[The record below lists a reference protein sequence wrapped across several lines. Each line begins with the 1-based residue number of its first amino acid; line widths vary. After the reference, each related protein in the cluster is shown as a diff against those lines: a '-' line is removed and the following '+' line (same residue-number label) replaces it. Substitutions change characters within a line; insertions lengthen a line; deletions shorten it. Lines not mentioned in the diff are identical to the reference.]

1 MARVTRE
8 GAEHARPSAAVVGLR
23 PLSMSGF
30 SIASLSRPELS
41 ELSAYLPDLQ
51 SYRVRLDA
59 NEAPPIMTAAAKA
72 RIAAALSEGAW
83 ERYPDPSLA
92 ALRVAIANSLGAT
105 PAEVLPGVGSDEVI
119 SLLLTAFV
127 RPLGSADTATVLTTT
142 PSFVMYRMSARCRG
156 LRVLEVPLDA
166 SWDLSIEALKSAIA
180 MAPPSVVFIASPN
193 NPTGNLMSRDR
204 LEQLIAAAPQSLFVI
219 DEAYIAYSDRDQLDL
234 YRRYDNVGILRT
246 LSKVGFA
253 AFRLGFL
260 LARPEVIAELDK
272 VRLPYN
278 VPTPTQRVAELAF
291 TELAPEISRI
301 TGEVKAER
309 ARVAARLAELPRLQ
323 LTPSQANFLW
333 VRTERSAGELYE
345 ALKARSI
352 LVRSFHGR
360 GGRLANQL
368 RITIGTPAENDQLCA
383 ALSELS

>member
-1 MARVTRE
+1 
-8 GAEHARPSAAVVGLR
+8 
-23 PLSMSGF
+23 MSGF
-30 SIASLSRPELS
+30 SIAALCRPELA
-41 ELSAYLPDLQ
+41 ELSAYSPDLA

-59 NEAPPIMTAAAKA
+59 NEAPPIMSAAARQ
-72 RIAAALSEGAW
+72 RIAQVLSEGAW

-92 ALRVAIANSLGAT
+92 GLRQAVARSLGVT
-105 PAEVLPGVGSDEVI
+105 PQEVLPGVGSDEVI

-127 RPLGSADTATVLTTT
+127 RPLPPADTATVLTTT

-166 SWDLSIEALKSAIA
+166 SWDLSVEALKSALA
-180 MAPPSVVFIASPN
+180 MSPPSIVFIASPN

-204 LEQLIAAAPQSLFVI
+204 LEQVIAAAPQALFVI
-219 DEAYIAYSDRDQLDL
+219 DEAYIAYSERDQLDF
-234 YRRYDNVGILRT
+234 YRRFENVAILRT

-260 LARPEVIAELDK
+260 VARPEVVTELDK

-291 TELAPEISRI
+291 GELEPEIKRI
-301 TGEVKAER
+301 AAEVVKER
-309 ARVAARLAELPRLQ
+309 ARMAERLASLPGAVV
-323 LTPSQANFLW
+323 TPSGANFLW
-333 VRTERSAGELYE
+333 LRSARPAAELYE
-345 ALKARSI
+345 ALKQRGI

-360 GGRLANQL
+360 GGRLAHQL
-368 RITIGTPAENDQLCA
+368 RITIGTASENDELCQS
-383 ALSELS
+383 LLELS

>member
-1 MARVTRE
+1 
-8 GAEHARPSAAVVGLR
+8 
-23 PLSMSGF
+23 MSRF
-30 SIASLSRPELS
+30 SIAALSRPELA
-41 ELSAYLPDLQ
+41 ELTAYSPDLA

-59 NEAPPIMTAAAKA
+59 NEAPPIMGESARK
-72 RIAAALSEGAW
+72 RIAEALVAGAW

-92 ALRVAIANSLGAT
+92 ALRRAIAGSLGVT
-105 PAEVLPGVGSDEVI
+105 PQEVLPGVGSDEVI

-127 RPLGSADTATVLTTT
+127 RPLAPADTATVLTTT

-166 SWDLSIEALKSAIA
+166 GWDLSVEALKSALA
-180 MAPPSVVFIASPN
+180 MSPPSIVFIASPN

-204 LEQLIAAAPQSLFVI
+204 LEQVIAQAPQALFVV
-219 DEAYIAYSDRDQLDL
+219 DEAYIAYSDRDQLEL
-234 YRRYDNVGILRT
+234 YRRFENVAILRT

-260 LARPEVIAELDK
+260 LARPDVIAELDK

-291 TELAPEISRI
+291 GELEPEIRRI
-301 TGEVKAER
+301 AGEVVQQR
-309 ARVAARLAELPRLQ
+309 AKVTERLAELPGALV
-323 LTPSQANFLW
+323 TPSQANFVWL
-333 VRTERSAGELYE
+333 RTARAAGELYD
-345 ALKARSI
+345 ALKQRGV

-368 RITIGTPAENDQLCA
+368 RITIGTEAENEELCRSLA
-383 ALSELS
+383 ELW

>member
-1 MARVTRE
+1 
-8 GAEHARPSAAVVGLR
+8 
-23 PLSMSGF
+23 MSGF
-30 SIASLSRPELS
+30 SISALCRPELA
-41 ELSAYLPDLQ
+41 ELSAYSPDLA

-59 NEAPPIMTAAAKA
+59 NEAPPLMSSAAHE
-72 RIAAALSEGAW
+72 RIARALAEGAW

-92 ALRVAIANSLGAT
+92 ALRQAIALSLDVT
-105 PAEVLPGVGSDEVI
+105 PQEVLPGVGSDEVI

-127 RPLGSADTATVLTTT
+127 RPLPPADTATVLTTT

-166 SWDLSIEALKSAIA
+166 GWDLSVDAMKSALA
-180 MAPPSVVFIASPN
+180 MSPPSIVFIASPN
-193 NPTGNLMSRDR
+193 NPTGNTMSRDR
-204 LEQLIAAAPQSLFVI
+204 LEQVIALAPQALFVI
-219 DEAYIAYSDRDQLDL
+219 DEAYIAYSERDQLDL
-234 YRRYDNVGILRT
+234 YRRFENVAILRT

-260 LARPEVIAELDK
+260 LARPEVVSELDK

-291 TELAPEISRI
+291 GELAPEIARI
-301 TGEVKAER
+301 TAEVVQQRASVAER
-309 ARVAARLAELPRLQ
+309 LAGLPGAVV
-323 LTPSQANFLW
+323 TPSQANFLW
-333 VRTERSAGELYE
+333 LRTARPAAELYE
-345 ALKARSI
+345 ALKQRGI

-368 RITIGTPAENDQLCA
+368 RITIGTASENDELCRS
-383 ALSELS
+383 LTELW

>member
-1 MARVTRE
+1 M
-8 GAEHARPSAAVVGLR
+8 P
-23 PLSMSGF
+23 GF
-30 SIASLSRPELS
+30 QISTLCRPELA
-41 ELSAYLPDLQ
+41 ELSAYLPDLA

-59 NEAPPIMTAAAKA
+59 NEAPPLLSAEAHSRIEQVLAA
-72 RIAAALSEGAW
+72 GAW
-83 ERYPDPSLA
+83 ERYPDPTLA
-92 ALRVAIANSLGAT
+92 GLRQAIARSLGVT

-127 RPLGSADTATVLTTT
+127 QPVGNSDVATVLTTT

-166 SWDLSIEALKSAIA
+166 SWDLSLDAMKSALA
-180 MAPPSVVFIASPN
+180 MSPPSIIFIASPN
-193 NPTGNLMSRDR
+193 NPTGNCMSRDR
-204 LEQLIAAAPQSLFVI
+204 LERLIEAAPASLVVL

-234 YRRYDNVGILRT
+234 YRRYDNVAVLRT

-260 LARPEVIAELDK
+260 VGKPDVVAELDK

-291 TELAPEISRI
+291 TELAPEVTRI
-301 TGEVKAER
+301 ANEVKAER
-309 ARVAARLAELPRLQ
+309 ARLEATLRQSGRIGI
-323 LTPSQANFLW
+323 TPSQANFLW
-333 VRTERSAGELYE
+333 LKLERPAGEVYE
-345 ALKARSI
+345 QLKQRGI

-360 GGRLANQL
+360 GGRLAQQL
-368 RITIGTPAENDQLCA
+368 RVTIGTPAENDELA
-383 ALSELS
+383 RALIELT

>member
-1 MARVTRE
+1 
-8 GAEHARPSAAVVGLR
+8 
-23 PLSMSGF
+23 MSGF
-30 SIASLSRPELS
+30 SIAALSRPELA

-59 NEAPPIMTAAAKA
+59 NEAPPLMSDAAKA
-72 RIAAALSEGAW
+72 RIAHALSEGSW
-83 ERYPDPSLA
+83 ERYPDPSLS
-92 ALRVAIANSLGAT
+92 ALRAAIAQTLGVSA
-105 PAEVLPGVGSDEVI
+105 AEVLPGVGSDEVI

-127 RPLGSADTATVLTTT
+127 RPLSPAEQATVLTTT

-166 SWDLSIEALKSAIA
+166 SWDLSVDAFKSALH

-193 NPTGNLMSRDR
+193 NPTGNKMSLDR
-204 LEQLIAAAPQSLFVI
+204 LEQVIAAAPQSLFVV
-219 DEAYIAYSDRDQLDL
+219 DEAYIPYSDTDQLDL
-234 YRRYDNVGILRT
+234 YRRFENVCILRT

-260 LARPEVIAELDK
+260 VARAPVIAELDK

-291 TELAPEISRI
+291 TELLSEVERI
-301 TGEVKAER
+301 TRAVVSER
-309 ARVAARLAELPRLQ
+309 ARVAARLAEVRGLQ
-323 LTPSQANFLW
+323 VTPSQANFLW
-333 VRTERSAGELYE
+333 VRTERPAGELYE

-352 LVRSFHGR
+352 LVRSFHAR
-360 GGRLANQL
+360 GGRLSHQL
-368 RITIGTPAENDQLCA
+368 RITIGTPAENDELCA
-383 ALSELS
+383 ALSELT

>member
-1 MARVTRE
+1 
-8 GAEHARPSAAVVGLR
+8 
-23 PLSMSGF
+23 MSGF
-30 SIASLSRPELS
+30 SIAALSRPELT
-41 ELSAYLPDLQ
+41 ELSPYLPDLHR
-51 SYRVRLDA
+51 YRVRLDA
-59 NEAPPIMTAAAKA
+59 NEAPPIMSEAAKA
-72 RIAAALSEGAW
+72 RIGRALCEGTW

-92 ALRVAIANSLGAT
+92 RLRAAIASSVGVS

-127 RPLGSADTATVLTTT
+127 RPLPPGELATVLTTT

-166 SWDLSIEALKSAIA
+166 SWDLSVEALKSAIQ

-193 NPTGNLMSRDR
+193 NPTGNLMSRER
-204 LEQLIAAAPQSLFVI
+204 LEQVIAAAPQSLFVV
-219 DEAYIAYSDRDQLDL
+219 DEAYIAYSERDQLDL
-234 YRRYDNVGILRT
+234 YRRYDNVCILRT

-260 LARPEVIAELDK
+260 LARPDVVAELDK

-291 TELAPEISRI
+291 TELLPEVQRI
-301 TGEVKAER
+301 AREVVSER
-309 ARVAARLAELPRLQ
+309 ARVAARLAELKGLQ
-323 LTPSQANFLW
+323 PTPSQANFLW
-333 VRTERSAGELYE
+333 VRTERPAGELYE
-345 ALKARSI
+345 ALKERSI
-352 LVRSFHGR
+352 LVRSFHTR
-360 GGRLANQL
+360 GGRLSHQL

-383 ALSELS
+383 ALSELT

>member
-1 MARVTRE
+1 
-8 GAEHARPSAAVVGLR
+8 
-23 PLSMSGF
+23 MSGF
-30 SIASLSRPELS
+30 SIAALCRPELA

-51 SYRVRLDA
+51 RYRVRLDA
-59 NEAPPIMTAAAKA
+59 NEAPPIMSAAAQS
-72 RIAAALSEGAW
+72 RIAQALGEGPW

-92 ALRVAIANSLGAT
+92 ALRAAIATNLGVS

-127 RPLGSADTATVLTTT
+127 RPLPPGDVATVLTTT

-166 SWDLSIEALKSAIA
+166 SWDLSVDALKSAIR
-180 MAPPSVVFIASPN
+180 MTPPSVVFIASPN
-193 NPTGNLMSRDR
+193 NPTGNTMSRER
-204 LEQLIAAAPQSLFVI
+204 LEQLFTAAPQSLFVV

-234 YRRYDNVGILRT
+234 YRRYDNVCILRT

-260 LARPEVIAELDK
+260 LARPEVVAELDK

-291 TELAPEISRI
+291 TELAPEVERI
-301 TGEVKAER
+301 AREVVSER
-309 ARVAARLAELPRLQ
+309 TRVAARLGELAGVQ
-323 LTPSQANFLW
+323 VTPSQANFLW
-333 VRTERSAGELYE
+333 VRTERPAGELYE

-352 LVRSFHGR
+352 LVRSFHAR
-360 GGRLANQL
+360 GGRLNHQL
-368 RITIGTPAENDQLCA
+368 RITIGTPAENDQLCV
-383 ALSELS
+383 ALSELT